1 MRLINRCIP
10 NCGSTS
16 TSKCTRSGRISSA
29 ITSARYLEAALY
41 QLQKAFGDFSHEN
54 FTAIFGTPN
63 DVIFAAVH
71 DMVIGLVSQHHG
83 ERCTSSLSF
92 SLSTD
97 NYEPYIHMPEGSGS
111 TAPFGRLR
119 RCHTSC
125 RVSDIVEEPPGSP
138 RDARHRQRRN
148 APFEK

>member
-71 DMVIGLVSQHHG
+71 DMVIGLVSPASRG
-83 ERCTSSLSF
+83 KVYIFALSLSM
-92 SLSTD
+92 SLIS
-97 NYEPYIHMPEGSGS
+97 PCLKAG
-111 TAPFGRLR
+111 ALRLR
-119 RCHTSC
+119 L
-125 RVSDIVEEPPGSP
+125 VADGGV
-138 RDARHRQRRN
+138 N
-148 APFEK
+148 Y